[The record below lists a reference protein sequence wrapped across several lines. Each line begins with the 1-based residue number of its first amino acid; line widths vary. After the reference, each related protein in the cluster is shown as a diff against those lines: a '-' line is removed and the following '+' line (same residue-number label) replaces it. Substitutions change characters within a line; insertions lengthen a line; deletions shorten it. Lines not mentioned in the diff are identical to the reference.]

1 MTVGYHQVKGGKRLY
16 PEYRC
21 QKEHIEEGDD
31 KCCQRLLG
39 VGLDAAVASLLLA
52 RLTPLAIETSLQI
65 HEELQAQVQE
75 AERLRAQQ
83 VERARYAA
91 ELAQRRFLRV
101 DPENRLV
108 ADVLEADWNT
118 RLREL
123 AQVQEEA
130 ERQQEA
136 EQRRLSALEQQAI
149 AELVDDFP
157 RVWNDPRTSD
167 RDRKRMARLL
177 LEDVTVLGQGDGLTA
192 HVRFKGGAT
201 HTITVALS
209 RGRCSSPELIALIDQ
224 LLEDY
229 TDAQVAEQLNQR
241 GWRTYEGKPFTA
253 ARVLSLRRYQQLK
266 THATRLAERGL
277 LSADEA
283 ASAYGVCRQTIMEW
297 GRAGLLP
304 MYRINDRGMVAFPPP
319 DEHAPRKHAHKLAK
333 TRSSCGRSAVCN

>member
-1 MTVGYHQVKGGKRLY
+1 VTPFKRT
-16 PEYRC
+16 
-21 QKEHIEEGDD
+21 
-31 KCCQRLLG
+31 LL
-39 VGLDAAVASLLLA
+39 
-52 RLTPLAIETSLQI
+52 I
-65 HEELQAQVQE
+65 HEGNSSA
-75 AERLRAQQ
+75 
-83 VERARYAA
+83 
-91 ELAQRRFLRV
+91 
-101 DPENRLV
+101 
-108 ADVLEADWNT
+108 VLEYSRAYHTASIFATQPWNT

-123 AQVQEEA
+123 AEVQQEA

-136 EQRRLSALEQQAI
+136 DQRKLSALEQQAI

-157 RVWNDPRTSD
+157 RVWKDPRTSD
-167 RDRKRMARLL
+167 RDRKRMVRLL
-177 LEDVTVLGQGDGLTA
+177 LSDVTVLGQADVLTA

-201 HTITVALS
+201 HTITVPVS
-209 RGRCSSPELIALIDQ
+209 RGRCSSPELVALIDQ

-253 ARVLSLRRYQQLK
+253 ARVLSLRRYRQLK
-266 THATRLAERGL
+266 DHATRLAERGL
-277 LSADEA
+277 LSAEEA
-283 ASAYGVCRQTIMEW
+283 ASAYGVCRQTIMQW